1 MSFPFKGE
9 LFLKDTLNSKFI
21 ALILVGEKEQSIK
34 ALAVDDNPDILTL
47 FVELLQLKNF
57 VVVGKGQNG
66 QEAVELY
73 RALKP
78 DITFLDVVMPNGD
91 GIYALEKI
99 REINPTAIVI
109 MVTSDLAATTAERLE
124 QLRASAIV
132 HKPFDINDIVNVVK
146 DLVSETNANRM
157 KFFN

>member
-1 MSFPFKGE
+1 M
-9 LFLKDTLNSKFI
+9 
-21 ALILVGEKEQSIK
+21 GEKEQSIK

-57 VVVGKGQNG
+57 VVVGKGRNG

-73 RALKP
+73 RTLKP

-99 REINPTAIVI
+99 REINPTAIVV

-124 QLRASAIV
+124 QLRASAVI

-146 DLVSETNANRM
+146 DLVSETSASKM

>member
-1 MSFPFKGE
+1 M
-9 LFLKDTLNSKFI
+9 
-21 ALILVGEKEQSIK
+21 GEKEQIIK

-73 RALKP
+73 RTLKP

-99 REINPTAIVI
+99 REINPAAIVV

-124 QLRASAIV
+124 QLRASAII

-146 DLVSETNANRM
+146 DLISETNANKM

>member
-1 MSFPFKGE
+1 MG
-9 LFLKDTLNSKFI
+9 SK
-21 ALILVGEKEQSIK
+21 EHSIK
-34 ALAVDDNPDILTL
+34 ALAVDDNLEILTL

-57 VVVGKGQNG
+57 TVVGKGHNG

-73 RALKP
+73 RTLKP

-99 REINPTAIVI
+99 REINPTAIVV
-109 MVTSDLAATTAERLE
+109 MVTSDLAATTSERLE
-124 QLRASAIV
+124 QLHASAII

-146 DLVSETNANRM
+146 ELGD
-157 KFFN
+157 

>member
-1 MSFPFKGE
+1 M
-9 LFLKDTLNSKFI
+9 
-21 ALILVGEKEQSIK
+21 ILVVEKEPSIK

-73 RALKP
+73 RTLKP

-91 GIYALEKI
+91 GVYALEKI

-109 MVTSDLAATTAERLE
+109 MVTSDLAATTAQRLE
-124 QLRASAIV
+124 QLRASAVI
-132 HKPFDINDIVNVVK
+132 HKPFDINDVVNVVK
-146 DLVSETNANRM
+146 DLVSETNSNKM

>member
-1 MSFPFKGE
+1 MV
-9 LFLKDTLNSKFI
+9 
-21 ALILVGEKEQSIK
+21 LVGEKEQSIK

-73 RALKP
+73 RTLKP

-124 QLRASAIV
+124 QLHASAVI

-146 DLVSETNANRM
+146 DLVSETSANKM

>member
-1 MSFPFKGE
+1 M
-9 LFLKDTLNSKFI
+9 
-21 ALILVGEKEQSIK
+21 GEKEQSIK

-57 VVVGKGQNG
+57 VVVGKGQSG

-73 RALKP
+73 RTLKP

-99 REINPTAIVI
+99 REINPTAIVV

-124 QLRASAIV
+124 QLRASAII

-146 DLVSETNANRM
+146 DLISETNANKM

>member
-1 MSFPFKGE
+1 M
-9 LFLKDTLNSKFI
+9 
-21 ALILVGEKEQSIK
+21 GEKEQSIK

-66 QEAVELY
+66 QEAVDLY
-73 RALKP
+73 RTLKP

-99 REINPTAIVI
+99 REINPAAIVV

-124 QLRASAIV
+124 QLRASAVI
-132 HKPFDINDIVNVVK
+132 HKPFDINDIVSVVK
-146 DLVSETNANRM
+146 DLISETNANKM

>member
-1 MSFPFKGE
+1 
-9 LFLKDTLNSKFI
+9 
-21 ALILVGEKEQSIK
+21 LVLVREQEQRIK

-57 VVVGKGQNG
+57 TVIGKGQNG

-73 RALKP
+73 RTLKP

-99 REINPTAIVI
+99 REINPAAIVV

-124 QLRASAIV
+124 QLRASAVI

-146 DLVSETNANRM
+146 DLISETNTSKM

>member
-1 MSFPFKGE
+1 MV
-9 LFLKDTLNSKFI
+9 
-21 ALILVGEKEQSIK
+21 LVREQEQRIK

-57 VVVGKGQNG
+57 TVIGKGQNG

-73 RALKP
+73 RTLKP

-99 REINPTAIVI
+99 REINPAAIVV

-124 QLRASAIV
+124 QLRASAVI

-146 DLVSETNANRM
+146 DLISETNTSKM

>member
-1 MSFPFKGE
+1 MG
-9 LFLKDTLNSKFI
+9 SK
-21 ALILVGEKEQSIK
+21 EHSIK
-34 ALAVDDNPDILTL
+34 ALAVDDNLEILTL

-57 VVVGKGQNG
+57 TVVGKGHNG

-73 RALKP
+73 RTLKP

-99 REINPTAIVI
+99 REINPTAIVV
-109 MVTSDLAATTAERLE
+109 MVTSDLAATTSERLE
-124 QLRASAIV
+124 QLHASAII
-132 HKPFDINDIVNVVK
+132 HKPFDINDIVEVVK
-146 DLVSETNANRM
+146 ELISKTNVNGM